1 MKNIGGLL
9 KQAQQMQKKMKEVE
23 ESLSKAEVEGTVSGG
38 LVTVIMS
45 GKGDVKRI
53 KISTEATKDIEI
65 LEDLIVAACSD
76 AKRNA
81 DRLSETE
88 MRGVTG
94 GMPLPPGMKLS

>member
-38 LVTVIMS
+38 LVTDIMS

-53 KISTEATKDIEI
+53 
-65 LEDLIVAACSD
+65 
-76 AKRNA
+76 R
-81 DRLSETE
+81 
-88 MRGVTG
+88 
-94 GMPLPPGMKLS
+94 